1 MCKMTAVDSQPFLHE
16 LQKMKFKF
24 LIGKNNKLYIE
35 RKLPSEVAEKLPREL
50 IPSPVLH
57 LLKQYE
63 EGSLK
68 KDVLG
73 APKYH
78 DRIMRLR
85 RYGLIPPVPRIS
97 PAEKRAQSREYL
109 RQWRKKKSVTAM

>member
-1 MCKMTAVDSQPFLHE
+1 MIAIDSQPFLHE
-16 LQKMKFKF
+16 LQKINFKF
-24 LIGKNNKLYIE
+24 LIDKNNKLYIE
-35 RKLPSEVAEKLPREL
+35 RKLPFEVAEKLPREL

-85 RYGLIPPVPRIS
+85 RYGLIPPVSRHS
-97 PAEKRAQSREYL
+97 PAKKRAKNREYL
-109 RQWRKKKSVTAM
+109 RQWRKKNAIAVM